1 MTFIWGPSAAVDIEL
16 VRVEGVH
23 GPRRLDVFV
32 VDSTT

>member
-1 MTFIWGPSAAVDIEL
+1 MTFISGPSAAVDIEL

-32 VDSTT
+32 VDSSM